1 VSLTLHVDGPR
12 WQAHLAGYLGGHR
25 GVVPVVKGNGYG
37 LTRPL
42 LADTVDRLGLP
53 VLAVGTY
60 DEVDSVRQGRY
71 RGDVLVL
78 TPWRPLEATERRRP
92 WLIHTVSRLAD
103 LRALSGSGERV
114 VVEVLTSMRRHG
126 IAAHEV
132 PEAISLLDG
141 LRFEGWAMHLPL
153 VGDTY
158 AEARALAR
166 LVAGTATHDGD
177 RLWVSH
183 LTGDAAARLQEATR
197 TEVRL
202 RVGTRLWLG
211 DRGALAAR
219 STVLDA
225 HEMERGQTAGYRQR
239 RAHADGTL
247 LVVSGG
253 TAHGVALEAP
263 APMTGPR
270 QRGAAL
276 AKGGLA
282 ATGRALS
289 PFRVDGKQRWFFEP
303 PHMQA
308 SLLWLPAGAAVPAI
322 GDTVGLDVRFTT
334 TLFDRV
340 QIA

>member
-1 VSLTLHVDGPR
+1 VPLTLQVASER
-12 WQAHLAGYLGGHR
+12 WHGHLAGYLARHR
-25 GVVPVVKGNGYG
+25 AVVPVVKGNGYG

-42 LADTVDRLGLP
+42 LADTVHRLGLA

-60 DEVDSVRQGRY
+60 DEVASARQGSF

-78 TPWRPLEATERRRP
+78 SPWRPDQAPAPGPP

-103 LRALSGSGERV
+103 LRALAGSGERV

-126 IAAHEV
+126 ITPSEV
-132 PEAISLLDG
+132 PEAIRLLDG

-153 VGDTY
+153 VGDTLG
-158 AEARALAR
+158 EARGLAR
-166 LVAGTATHDGD
+166 VVAGTASHFGD

-183 LTGDAAARLQEATR
+183 LSGEDAARLEEATR

-211 DRGALAAR
+211 DRGALTAR
-219 STVLDA
+219 ATVLDA
-225 HEMERGQTAGYRQR
+225 HRMERGQTAGYRQR
-239 RAHADGTL
+239 RAPSDGTL

-263 APMTGPR
+263 AAMTGPR

-289 PFRVDGKQRWFFEP
+289 PFRVAGKQRWFFEP
-303 PHMQA
+303 PHMQV
-308 SLLWLPAGAAVPAI
+308 SMLWLPAGVAAPAV
-322 GDTVGLDVRFTT
+322 GDAIPLDVRFTT
-334 TLFDRV
+334 TAFDRV
-340 QIA
+340 ELG